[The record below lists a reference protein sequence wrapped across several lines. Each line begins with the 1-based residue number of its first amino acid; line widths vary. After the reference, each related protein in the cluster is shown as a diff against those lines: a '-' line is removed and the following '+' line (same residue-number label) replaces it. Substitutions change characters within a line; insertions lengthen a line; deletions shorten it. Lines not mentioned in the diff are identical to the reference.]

1 MRTEGGVISVG
12 QRAAGGVGPYLTKRR
27 RRVKI
32 QTIYKRAVEIMICS
46 NITRDADGTLRFAG
60 QSVPA
65 LAERYGTPLY
75 LMDEDRVRFN
85 CRMYRK
91 ALRDSFA
98 DAALPLYAS
107 KACSFK
113 QMYRIM
119 AEEGM
124 GVDTVSAGEIHTA
137 LAAGFPA
144 ERIWFHGDG
153 KTDADIRYAVE
164 RRVGRFIVDNETELL
179 TLAAEAK
186 RQGVKQKILLRVT
199 PGIDPH
205 TFEAVNTGT
214 VDVKFGVA
222 IQTGQALE
230 LVRLALAQDAVELE
244 GIHCH
249 VGSMVFDES
258 VFEDSAEIMLGFIA
272 EMKEKLGFEAKVL
285 NLGGGYGVRY
295 TEKDKHV
302 DIPARIAALA
312 DFIKTRCAALGIK
325 VPMLLL
331 EPGRSIAADA
341 GMTVYTV
348 STVKHIP
355 NCKNYVIVDGGMA
368 DNPRWCLYR
377 AAYTVLHAQRGGGE
391 TELFT
396 LAGRCCE
403 SGDIVQPNVPL
414 PADVRRGDTVCV
426 CTTGAYNY
434 SMASNYNRLGRPP
447 VVMLRGGESYI
458 AVRRET
464 AEDLCAL
471 DL

>member
-1 MRTEGGVISVG
+1 
-12 QRAAGGVGPYLTKRR
+12 
-27 RRVKI
+27 
-32 QTIYKRAVEIMICS
+32 MICS

-60 QSVPA
+60 QSVPV
-65 LAERYGTPLY
+65 LAARYGTPLY
-75 LMDEDRVRFN
+75 LMDEDRIRAN
-85 CRMYRK
+85 CRMYRQ
-91 ALRDSFA
+91 ALRAAFGEN
-98 DAALPLYAS
+98 ALPLYAS

-124 GVDTVSAGEIHTA
+124 GVDTVSSGEIHTA

-153 KTDADIRYAVE
+153 KTDADIRYAVGQ
-164 RRVGRFIVDNETELL
+164 RVGRFIVDNETELL
-179 TLAAEAK
+179 ALAAEAE
-186 RQGVKQKILLRVT
+186 RQGVRQKILLRVT

-214 VDVKFGVA
+214 VDVKFGAAV
-222 IQTGQALE
+222 QTGQALK
-230 LVRLALAQDAVELE
+230 LARLALGQEALELE
-244 GIHCH
+244 GVHCH

-258 VFEDSAEIMLGFIA
+258 VFEDSAEIMLTFMA
-272 EMKEKLGFEAKVL
+272 ELKKKLGFETRVL

-295 TEKDKHV
+295 TEKDRFV

-312 DFIKTRCAALGIK
+312 DFIRARCAALGLTL
-325 VPMLLL
+325 PRLLL

-355 NCKNYVIVDGGMA
+355 NCRNYVIVDGGMA

-377 AAYTVLHAQRGGGE
+377 APYTVLHAQRDGGE
-391 TELFT
+391 SEVFT

-403 SGDIVQPNVPL
+403 SGDLLQPDVRL
-414 PADVRRGDTVCV
+414 PADVKRGDLVCV

-434 SMASNYNRLGRPP
+434 AMSSNYNRLGRPP
-447 VVMLRGGESYI
+447 VVMLRGGESYV
-458 AVRRET
+458 AVRRES